1 MSVSN
6 TYIIT
11 KDGKRIDFTL
21 DVSDRK
27 RWALAARE
35 GRLIVRVSRGYKAA
49 EVIKFIESNLEW
61 IHSAVN
67 KTAEKSGLPQR
78 FEDGEV
84 IRLLGE
90 RVTVSF
96 VNSDRYFKPYI
107 SEGKLLV
114 SVCPQSDRAYAAGEI
129 GKAIISLAE
138 KEVRESMDRLTKI
151 MGLFPKKV
159 TLKSMTASWGRCSSD
174 GNISINYKVVTYSKR
189 HIDYVCIH
197 ELAHLKYMNHSGE
210 FWALVEKY
218 CPDWRKIRESMK

>member
-1 MSVSN
+1 MSVSK

-11 KDGKRIDFTL
+11 KDGERIDFTL

-61 IHSAVN
+61 IHSAVD

-90 RVTVSF
+90 QVTVSF

-159 TLKSMTASWGRCSSD
+159 TLKSMTGGKKA
-174 GNISINYKVVTYSKR
+174 
-189 HIDYVCIH
+189 
-197 ELAHLKYMNHSGE
+197 E
-210 FWALVEKY
+210 
-218 CPDWRKIRESMK
+218 P

>member
-1 MSVSN
+1 MSRTN

-11 KDGKRIDFTL
+11 NDGERVDFTL

-27 RWALAARE
+27 RWALAAQE
-35 GRLIVRVSRGYKAA
+35 GRLIVRVSRGYNAA
-49 EVIKFIESNLEW
+49 RVREFIESNLDW
-61 IHSAVN
+61 IHSAIDR
-67 KTAEKSGLPQR
+67 TAEKSGLPQKY
-78 FEDGEV
+78 EDGEV

-90 RVTVSF
+90 RITVSF
-96 VNSDRYFKPYI
+96 VNSDRYFKPEI

-114 SVCPQSDRAYAAGEI
+114 SVCPQSDKAYAAGEI
-129 GKAIISLAE
+129 GRFIFSLAE

-151 MGLFPKKV
+151 TGLVPKKV

-218 CPDWRKIRESMK
+218 CPDWREIRKSMR

>member
-1 MSVSN
+1 MSRTN

-11 KDGKRIDFTL
+11 NDGERVDFTL

-27 RWALAARE
+27 RWALAAQE
-35 GRLIVRVSRGYKAA
+35 GRLIVRVSRGYNAA
-49 EVIKFIESNLEW
+49 RVREFIESNLGW
-61 IHSAVN
+61 IHSAIDR
-67 KTAEKSGLPQR
+67 TAEKSGLPQKY
-78 FEDGEV
+78 EDGEV

-90 RVTVSF
+90 RLTVSF
-96 VNSDRYFKPYI
+96 VNSDRYFKPEI

-114 SVCPQSDRAYAAGEI
+114 SVCPQSDKAYAAGEI
-129 GKAIISLAE
+129 GRFIFSLAE

-151 MGLFPKKV
+151 TGLVPKKV

-218 CPDWRKIRESMK
+218 CPDWREIRQSMR

>member
-1 MSVSN
+1 MSGVN

-11 KDGKRIDFTL
+11 EDGERIDFTL

-27 RWALAARE
+27 RWVLAAQE
-35 GRLIVRVSRGYKAA
+35 GRLIVRVSKGYKAVMVR
-49 EVIKFIESNLEW
+49 EFIESNLDW
-61 IHSAVN
+61 IRSALG
-67 KTAEKSGLPQR
+67 KTAEKCGLPQT
-78 FEDGEV
+78 FENGEV

-90 RVTVSF
+90 KTTISY

-107 SEGKLLV
+107 SEGKLV
-114 SVCPQSDRAYAAGEI
+114 VAVCPQSDKSYAAGEI
-129 GKAIISLAE
+129 NKAIISLAE

-189 HIDYVCIH
+189 HIDYICIH

-218 CPDWRKIRESMK
+218 CPDWRKLRDSMK

>member
-1 MSVSN
+1 MSRTN

-11 KDGKRIDFTL
+11 NDGERVDFTL

-27 RWALAARE
+27 RWALAAQE
-35 GRLIVRVSRGYKAA
+35 GRLIVRVSRGYNAA
-49 EVIKFIESNLEW
+49 RVREFIESNLDW
-61 IHSAVN
+61 IHSAIGR
-67 KTAEKSGLPQR
+67 TAEKSGLPQKY
-78 FEDGEV
+78 EAGEV

-90 RVTVSF
+90 RLTISL
-96 VNSDRYFKPYI
+96 VNSDRYFKPEI

-114 SVCPQSDRAYAAGEI
+114 SVCPQSDKAYASGEI
-129 GKAIISLAE
+129 GRFIFSLAE
-138 KEVRESMDRLTKI
+138 KEIRESMDRLTKI
-151 MGLFPKKV
+151 TGLVPKKV

-218 CPDWRKIRESMK
+218 CPDWREIRKSMR

>member
-1 MSVSN
+1 MSRTN

-11 KDGKRIDFTL
+11 NDGERVDFTL

-27 RWALAARE
+27 RWALAAQE
-35 GRLIVRVSRGYKAA
+35 GRLIVRVSRGYNAA
-49 EVIKFIESNLEW
+49 RVREFIESNLGW
-61 IHSAVN
+61 IHSAIDR
-67 KTAEKSGLPQR
+67 TAEKSGLPQKY
-78 FEDGEV
+78 EDGEV

-90 RVTVSF
+90 RLTVSF
-96 VNSDRYFKPYI
+96 VNSDRYFKPEI

-114 SVCPQSDRAYAAGEI
+114 SVCPQSDKAYAAGEI
-129 GKAIISLAE
+129 GRFIFSLAE

-151 MGLFPKKV
+151 TGLVPKKV

-218 CPDWRKIRESMK
+218 CPDWREIRKSMR

>member
-1 MSVSN
+1 MSRTN

-11 KDGKRIDFTL
+11 NDGERVDFTL

-27 RWALAARE
+27 RWALAAQE
-35 GRLIVRVSRGYKAA
+35 GRLIVRVSRGYNAA
-49 EVIKFIESNLEW
+49 RVREFIESNLDW
-61 IHSAVN
+61 IHSAIDR
-67 KTAEKSGLPQR
+67 TAEKSGLPQKY
-78 FEDGEV
+78 EDGEI

-90 RVTVSF
+90 RITVSF
-96 VNSDRYFKPYI
+96 VNSDRYFKPEI

-114 SVCPQSDRAYAAGEI
+114 SVCPQSDKAYAAGEI
-129 GKAIISLAE
+129 GRFIFSLAE

-151 MGLFPKKV
+151 TGLVPKKV

-197 ELAHLKYMNHSGE
+197 ELAHLKYMNHIGE

-218 CPDWRKIRESMK
+218 CPDWREIRKSMR